1 MTGIVDVGGGLR
13 GAFSAGLCDRFLETG
28 VKFDLCI
35 GVSAG
40 SANLISYT
48 SQNDGRLKRFY
59 LNYTMRKEYM
69 GFGNLI
75 KTGSYVGLDY
85 IYSTLST
92 EGGEDPMDFDTFFTT
107 ATDFVAVTTFAE
119 SGKAVYFDKSAFGQ
133 NDLTPIK
140 ASCCIPIACKPISID
155 GHDYFDGGLSDPIP
169 FKKAFEMGCDKV
181 VVVIS
186 RPKEY
191 RKSKQKL
198 LPIIKAALK
207 KYPEVY
213 KAISVRHEVY
223 NRQLE
228 EALELEKQGKVLI
241 LAPKDCY
248 GVNTLTRNPESL
260 EKLYNEGVSCAN
272 RNLDALRAFCAAER
286 R

>member
-1 MTGIVDVGGGLR
+1 MVGIVDVGGGMR

-59 LNYTMRKEYM
+59 LNYAMRKEYM
-69 GFGNLI
+69 SFSNFI

-85 IYSTLST
+85 IYSTLSN
-92 EGGEDPMDFDTFFTT
+92 EGGEDPMNFDVFSSC
-107 ATDFVAVTTFAE
+107 ATDFIAVTTRADN
-119 SGKAVYFDKSAFGQ
+119 GKVEYFGKDAIGR
-133 NDLTPIK
+133 NDLTVIK
-140 ASCCIPIACKPISID
+140 ASCCIPAVCKPINI
-155 GHDYFDGGLSDPIP
+155 GGTNYFDGGLSDPIP
-169 FKKAFEMGCDKV
+169 FKKAFELGCDRV
-181 VVVIS
+181 AIIIS

-191 RKSKQKL
+191 RKSKQKM
-198 LPIIKAALK
+198 LPIMKAALK

-213 KAISVRHEVY
+213 RDIAIRHEVY

-228 EALELEKQGKVLI
+228 EAIELEKQGKVMI
-241 LAPKDCY
+241 LAPEDCY
-248 GVNTLTRNPESL
+248 GTNTLTRDPKAL
-260 EKLYNEGVSCAN
+260 EKLYNEGKRCAD
-272 RNLDALRAFCAAER
+272 RNFEALQEFCTAESR
-286 R
+286 